1 MEIPIELTILLI
13 EDNPGD
19 VRLIREMLAEARH
32 VRFEVKN
39 ADYLSEGL
47 KQLKEET
54 IDGVL
59 LDLSL
64 PDSQGLDTL
73 TKVHSEA
80 PDIPIIVLTGLDDEI
95 LGVEAVHQGAQDY
108 LVKGQVDANLLT
120 RTLRHATERK
130 RIEVDLDQRRHAL
143 HLVISSMPNLL
154 LQLDEQDCL
163 SALFAPT
170 HFQQL
175 LKLSDEASLGKP
187 LTETLPAEM
196 VGDVAAAV
204 RKVRE
209 QGVTDKFERSLVSD
223 GKTAYLE
230 IKVSPVV
237 GTHDVLM
244 VVDNITELKQ
254 TEIAEREQR
263 VLSEA
268 LRDVATALNSTLELS
283 EVLDRILTNL
293 GHVLP
298 HHAANI
304 MLIESGM
311 VRVVRCWSNPEYWPD
326 ETGLASDYSLDDIP
340 VLRQMSETGQPVVLA
355 NSKHH
360 PGWVSTQK
368 TNRAASYCGAPI
380 RLSGE
385 VIGFLNLES
394 TLPGFAAPKHAE
406 RLQAFADQAAIAIKN
421 AHLYQELSH
430 YVAELEVRNRELDS
444 FAHTA
449 AHDLKSPLSNIL
461 MIIALMREFSE
472 DRSQQMTTLL
482 ETVELSAHKMNTII
496 TSLLLLARLR
506 DTQETVTEVEIMPVV
521 ESALER
527 FGSEITTRK
536 IVINIEP
543 DMPMV
548 LGYGPWIEEVFA
560 NLIGNAV
567 KYIGKDNPAPL
578 IAIRGTRQKGSVHF
592 EVQDNGIGIRPQ
604 DQARLFE
611 MFTRFHPGQAEGCG
625 LGLSIVHRIVTKLNG
640 RIGVEST
647 PGTGSTFWFDLPAI
661 SVSDLEKGLSPEVG
675 DHSHVSSA
683 SRNGTKESSP

>member
-32 VRFEVKN
+32 VRFEVTGV
-39 ADYLSEGL
+39 DYLSEGL
-47 KQLKEET
+47 KQLKESA

-73 TKVHSEA
+73 TRVHAEA

-130 RIEVDLDQRRHAL
+130 RIEVDLDQRRRAL

-163 SALFAPT
+163 SALFAPA

-175 LKLSDEASLGKP
+175 LNVSDAASLGKP
-187 LTETLPAEM
+187 LNETLPAEM
-196 VGDVAAAV
+196 VNDITTAV
-204 RKVRE
+204 KRVRE
-209 QGVTDKFERSLVSD
+209 QGITDKFEHSLVSD
-223 GKTAYLE
+223 GKTVYLE
-230 IKVSPVV
+230 IKISPVV

-254 TEIAEREQR
+254 AEIAEREQR

-268 LRDVATALNSTLELS
+268 LRDVATALNSTLELN

-293 GHVLP
+293 GHVVP

-304 MLIESGM
+304 MLVEAGM
-311 VRVVRCWSNPEYWPD
+311 VRVVGHWSNPEYWPA
-326 ETGLASDYSLDDIP
+326 ETGLASDDALDDIP
-340 VLRQMSETGQPVVLA
+340 VLRQMSETGQPVILA
-355 NSKHH
+355 NTRHH
-360 PGWVSTQK
+360 PGWVSAQK
-368 TNRAASYCGAPI
+368 TKRVASYCGAPI
-380 RLSGE
+380 TLGGE

-394 TLPGFAAPKHAE
+394 TLPGFAVPKHAE

-472 DRSQQMTTLL
+472 DNSQQMTTLL
-482 ETVELSAHKMNTII
+482 ETIELSAHKMNTII
-496 TSLLLLARLR
+496 TSLLLLAKLR
-506 DTQETVTEVEIMPVV
+506 DTQETVTEVETLPVV
-521 ESALER
+521 QSALDR
-527 FGSEITTRK
+527 FGNEITARNIT
-536 IVINIEP
+536 IDIEP
-543 DMPMV
+543 DMPTV
-548 LGYGPWIEEVFA
+548 LGYGPWLEEVFA

-567 KYIGKDNPAPL
+567 KYIGKDNPTPL
-578 IAIRGTRQKGSVHF
+578 IAIRGTREKGNVHF

-640 RIGVEST
+640 HIGVDSE
-647 PGTGSTFWFDLPAI
+647 PGAGSIFWFDLPTI
-661 SVSDLEKGLSPEVG
+661 SVDGLETGRTPDAGNHAPKSNAGS
-675 DHSHVSSA
+675 
-683 SRNGTKESSP
+683 NGAKESSS